1 MTTITTNNHE
11 IEISKPDKIMFPG
24 LHLSKEDLVQYYH
37 KVADYI
43 IPYLKDRPLVMHRYP
58 NGIDN
63 SEFYQKEEP
72 DYFPGWIEVIEVN
85 VKQKEKNIQ
94 KLVNCKDEA
103 TLLYLVNQGTIT
115 PHIWLSEKKNLNF
128 PDKMIF
134 DLDPPENNFDL
145 VRQAA
150 LDLKK
155 HFDERKM
162 KSFAMTTGSKGMH
175 VIIPLKGDM
184 KYNESRK
191 IAREVA
197 NELSSAF
204 PDQYTTEQRKNKRQG
219 RLFLDYLRNSY
230 GQTAVAPYSLR
241 ARKGAPVATPL
252 DWDEVKDKDL
262 DSRTYHHGNIFR
274 RLGNKKDPWKE
285 LIQKK

>member
-1 MTTITTNNHE
+1 MTTINASNHE
-11 IEISKPDKIMFPG
+11 IEITKPDKVMFPG
-24 LHLSKEDLVQYYH
+24 LHLSKEDLVNYYH
-37 KVADYI
+37 RIADYI
-43 IPYLKDRPLVMHRYP
+43 LPYLKDRPLVMHRYP
-58 NGIDN
+58 NGIKN
-63 SEFYQKEEP
+63 TEFYQKEEP
-72 DYFPGWIEVIEVN
+72 DYFPDWIEVIEVD
-85 VKQKEKNIQ
+85 VKQKGKKMQ
-94 KLVNCKDEA
+94 KLVNCKDEG
-103 TLLYLVNQGTIT
+103 TLLFLVNQGTIS
-115 PHIWLSEKKNLNF
+115 PHIWLSKKDNLRH

-155 HFDERKM
+155 HFDERDM

-175 VIIPLKGDM
+175 VIIPLKEDM
-184 KYNESRK
+184 EYEKSRK

-197 NELSSAF
+197 NELADTF
-204 PDQYTTEQRKNKRQG
+204 PDKYTTEQRKNKRQG

-241 ARKGAPVATPL
+241 AREGAPVATPL
-252 DWDEVKDKDL
+252 DWDEVR
-262 DSRTYHHGNIFR
+262 DSELNSKTYHHGNIFR

-285 LIQKK
+285 LL